1 MYRSHED
8 QEVGLGFRR
17 RRVSV
22 KAGNTLLISGP
33 ASFRLIDGKVNILS
47 SPVQKGREISVREGR
62 QLPVESLENSLLD
75 CLVSDSATCM
85 EIEGSAFPS
94 SWMETVETIL
104 EAKAGKAVVIG
115 NVDSGKSTFCTIL
128 ANLALNAGMKIAIL
142 DADLGQSDIG
152 PPSTIGMGRVQKN
165 VLSLSEV
172 DSDLLYFAGYISPAP
187 ITDKVLRGIKSLL
200 NYTKN
205 VDALVV
211 NTDGWVLDDQAI
223 IYKKCLIDSIEPDFV
238 VGIGNQNEVRPILE
252 LIKQTSFHIDSPPII
267 LRRTREQRKELRE
280 YGYRKHLANGRVVKV
295 SIDRVQLS
303 YSNGMAVKPSD
314 INGLPVNAILGMLD
328 DNDWLLG
335 IGVLLQIDLQGKAL
349 KVFSPITRGFS
360 KVEVGAV
367 KLNEH
372 GTELSYLE

>member
-1 MYRSHED
+1 MYRSHEE

-75 CLVSDSATCM
+75 CLVSDSATCI
-85 EIEGSAFPS
+85 EIEGSAFPG
-94 SWMETVETIL
+94 SWIETMETIL